1 MKNQEPGAPWKCRAV
16 ENAENQIQVS
26 QAFPPALGNR
36 NCDSHIPTAPAVSYF
51 SSKRTKNHHAKE
63 PDAASVPP
71 SPFRLIHRL
80 ENAGTG

>member
-36 NCDSHIPTAPAVSYF
+36 NCDSHIPTAPTVSYF
-51 SSKRTKNHHAKE
+51 SSKRTKTTTQRSPALR
-63 PDAASVPP
+63 P
-71 SPFRLIHRL
+71 SRPYPSGSF
-80 ENAGTG
+80 TD

>member
-1 MKNQEPGAPWKCRAV
+1 MKNQRRGAPWKCRAV

-51 SSKRTKNHHAKE
+51 SSKRTKTTRQRSPALR
-63 PDAASVPP
+63 PP
-71 SPFRLIHRL
+71 AIHSS
-80 ENAGTG
+80 GSFTD